1 VDRPA
6 LIDAI
11 LHLQDYAL
19 AHADQLEELEV
30 NPLIASETGAF
41 AVDALI
47 RIGTA
52 PHPDPTIAQQ
62 KEEPCR

>member
-1 VDRPA
+1 
-6 LIDAI
+6 
-11 LHLQDYAL
+11 
-19 AHADQLEELEV
+19 LEELEV

-62 KEEPCR
+62 KEKPCR